1 MELDNIFV
9 KALIPWGFFFI
20 KFAYTLLN
28 PQIIASLLNSGKIA
42 GKYYYF
48 TIANRWDCRFIFLFF
63 KPNLLLIWCR

>member
-9 KALIPWGFFFI
+9 KARILWGFFFI

-48 TIANRWDCRFIFLFF
+48 TMANR
-63 KPNLLLIWCR
+63 